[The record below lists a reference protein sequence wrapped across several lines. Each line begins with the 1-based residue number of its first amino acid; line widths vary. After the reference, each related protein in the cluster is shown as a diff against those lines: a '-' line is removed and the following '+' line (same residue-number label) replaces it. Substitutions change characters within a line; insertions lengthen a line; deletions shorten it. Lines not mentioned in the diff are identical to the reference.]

1 MAKACR
7 MEVSPEVTQS
17 PPKAG
22 PEHHSEPHDAHPQ
35 GHYGDDPSNP
45 IYFGLPI
52 GVIIAATISAIS
64 VGITLLK
71 FFYFK

>member
-1 MAKACR
+1 MAKLLP

-17 PPKAG
+17 PAKTG
-22 PEHHSEPHDAHPQ
+22 PEHHPAAQPQ
-35 GHYGDDPSNP
+35 GHYGDPSNP

>member
-1 MAKACR
+1 MAA
-7 MEVSPEVTQS
+7 SPELTPTPS
-17 PPKAG
+17 D
-22 PEHHSEPHDAHPQ
+22 HHAELHDAH
-35 GHYGDDPSNP
+35 GHGHHGDDPSNP

-71 FFYFK
+71 FFYFS

>member
-1 MAKACR
+1 
-7 MEVSPEVTQS
+7 V
-17 PPKAG
+17 
-22 PEHHSEPHDAHPQ
+22 HDAQPQ
-35 GHYGDDPSNP
+35 GQYGDDPSNP

>member
-1 MAKACR
+1 MAKASP

-17 PPKAG
+17 PAKAG
-22 PEHHSEPHDAHPQ
+22 PEHHPEPHDAHPQ
-35 GHYGDDPSNP
+35 GHYGDPSNP

>member
-1 MAKACR
+1 

-17 PPKAG
+17 PAKTG
-22 PEHHSEPHDAHPQ
+22 SEHKSEAHHAQPQ
-35 GHYGDDPSNP
+35 GQYGDDPSNP

>member
-1 MAKACR
+1 

-17 PPKAG
+17 PVKTG
-22 PEHHSEPHDAHPQ
+22 PEHHPEAHDAHPQ

-45 IYFGLPI
+45 VYFGLPI